1 MVFRDNTRRPVC
13 SYGKV
18 LYCWSLYIYIFTKIK
33 HNVSSES
40 TYSERLF
47 KRYFL
52 NVKLYYYFSIYSFIC
67 ISNFRVNSMN
77 TKQWVF

>member
-18 LYCWSLYIYIFTKIK
+18 LYCLKP
-33 HNVSSES
+33 VLSSES
-40 TYSERLF
+40 THSERLF

-52 NVKLYYYFSIYSFIC
+52 NVKLYYYFSTHSFVFRIFEW
-67 ISNFRVNSMN
+67 IQNNEYFKSNDENW
-77 TKQWVF
+77 K